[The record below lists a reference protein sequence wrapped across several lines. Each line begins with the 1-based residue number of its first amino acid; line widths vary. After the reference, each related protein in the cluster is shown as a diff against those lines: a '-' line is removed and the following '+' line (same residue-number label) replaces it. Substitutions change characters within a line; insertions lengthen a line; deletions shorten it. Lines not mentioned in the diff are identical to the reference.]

1 METIKEIAERKG
13 DSDPAPAPN
22 DGKSLGEAFLEF
34 YQARDRRYREAA
46 NQIAGIYLDRYPR
59 KESYGVTLTS
69 SEDASELTLYHTLS
83 DKELEILRE
92 CSRIAE
98 EEQFSLG
105 EILESEGHHDLF
117 EKFIEHDTARQLD
130 TVYSIDLEKP
140 LKFTNFSYQVITDN
154 GELGY
159 KKRIGINLTDDEF
172 KELLAELLF
181 FSNQYSMNMLVYRKP
196 ELCQKIIK
204 HISYVS
210 LDGYEN
216 SSPYI
221 ADMQEL
227 KSICESILSPAK
239 DILGIFS
246 SEDDNIKEL
255 AKSHQIVLETE
266 VPDPLEY

>member
-1 METIKEIAERKG
+1 MKTIIKIAERKG

-22 DGKSLGEAFLEF
+22 DGKSLGEAFLEY

-46 NQIAGIYLDRYPR
+46 NQIAGIYLDMYPR

-92 CSRIAE
+92 CSHIAE

-105 EILESEGHHDLF
+105 EILEGEGHLDLIERF
-117 EKFIEHDTARQLD
+117 LEHDTARPLTIVD
-130 TVYSIDLEKP
+130 SIDLENP

-159 KKRIGINLTDDEF
+159 KTKIGTNLTDDEF

-181 FSNQYSMNMLVYRKP
+181 FSNCYSMNMLVYRKP
-196 ELCQKIIK
+196 ELCQKIIR
-204 HISYVS
+204 HITYASMSYEI
-210 LDGYEN
+210 EN
-216 SSPYI
+216 CRPYI

-227 KSICESILSPAK
+227 KTICESILNPAK
-239 DILGIFS
+239 DILGIFG
-246 SEDDNIKEL
+246 SEDSNIKEF
-255 AKSHQIVLETE
+255 AERHQIGS
-266 VPDPLEY
+266 EY